1 MRTRT
6 RPRYVL
12 PTGRSLLAN
21 KCLEMM
27 HAHLSRKD
35 YKYDNQPLY
44 KASEAV
50 VDQNTLLIVFATE
63 EGHLGDAEKL
73 R

>member
-6 RPRYVL
+6 RPRYIM
-12 PTGRSLLAN
+12 PTGRSMLAN

-27 HAHLSRKD
+27 HAHLKGKD
-35 YKYDNQPLY
+35 YKYDSQPY
-44 KASEAV
+44 YRASEALA
-50 VDQNTLLIVFATE
+50 DQNTLLIVIATE

-73 R
+73 T

>member
-6 RPRYVL
+6 RPRYVM
-12 PTGRSLLAN
+12 PTGKSLLAN

-27 HAHLSRKD
+27 HAHLKGKD
-35 YKYDNQPLY
+35 YKYDSFPLY
-44 KASEAV
+44 RTSEAI
-50 VDQNTLLIVFATE
+50 VDQNTVLIVFATE
-63 EGHLGDAEKL
+63 EGHFGDAEKL